1 MALYRA
7 SLKSHSVEHL
17 LVEDGLSAALEK
29 LSTASQGK
37 SEAQTVMV
45 IGWSGSPISDRFAS
59 LPFPRTWSPHWF
71 LFNSRSLERELKPY
85 TLIAQRCGSLLETF
99 QFDTEPHSQ
108 LGSRLES
115 LFNKILEPF
124 NATLCLGR
132 IEVDVSVAPNPRWSG
147 WERTA
152 HANGLPLLF
161 PRVLSIT
168 GFLPS
173 RVAINPP
180 SIARY
185 TLSIPKQTSP
195 NPPADATSQSSENAI
210 ILISRGLEATERV
223 AVIELGEGW
232 FGLLLLSLRSSSS
245 PGSNTAA
252 SASIAQRDAF
262 SEITGNSDDEERTL
276 VLHIL
281 ERDSALPYAGP
292 LSDLI
297 IETNHPP
304 NTIIP
309 RILAENAAMEISGEQ
324 LLVTA
329 LPLIPN
335 STSLD
340 YQPSYNPSPLQLE
353 ENTIS
358 GDEESLVIELARLQT
373 FSQDLPNQRVN
384 LFKQSER
391 IRIIAEAFSMP
402 GLLETVASELRKD
415 VAKSR
420 TTTLTSIIV
429 LRLVEDIYAG
439 NYPLEWSEDGEHEVN
454 RAREKKRVVRN
465 RKSAQWDD

>member
-1 MALYRA
+1 MRRV
-7 SLKSHSVEHL
+7 SLKAHSLEHP
-17 LVEDGLSAALEK
+17 LVENGLFAALETLQTGK
-29 LSTASQGK
+29 QGK
-37 SEAQTVMV
+37 SDAPTVVV
-45 IGWSGSPISDRFAS
+45 IGWSGSPTSSRFSS

-71 LFNSRSLERELKPY
+71 LFNSRSLERDLEPY
-85 TLIAQRCGSLLETF
+85 RHIAQRCGSLIETF

-108 LGSRLES
+108 LGPRLES
-115 LFNKILEPF
+115 LFVKILEPF

-132 IEVDVSVAPNPRWSG
+132 IQADVSVTPNPRWNG

-161 PRVLSIT
+161 PKTLSIT

-173 RVAINPP
+173 RAVLNPP
-180 SIARY
+180 SIAHY
-185 TLSIPKQTSP
+185 TLSISKSTSATL
-195 NPPADATSQSSENAI
+195 PADSASQSSENAI
-210 ILISRGLEATERV
+210 ILISRALEATERV
-223 AVIELGEGW
+223 AVVDLDDGW
-232 FGLLLLSLRSSSS
+232 FGLLLLTLRANPSSGSGASSSAV
-245 PGSNTAA
+245 P
-252 SASIAQRDAF
+252 AQRDPV
-262 SEITGNSDDEERTL
+262 SEILGHSDDEERTL
-276 VLHIL
+276 ILHVL
-281 ERDSALPYAGP
+281 ERNSSLPFIGP
-292 LSDLI
+292 LSDLV
-297 IETNHPP
+297 IESNHPA

-309 RILAENAAMEISGEQ
+309 RVLAEHAAMEVTGDQ
-324 LLVTA
+324 LLATA

-335 STSLD
+335 SASLD

-353 ENTIS
+353 ENALA
-358 GDEESLVIELARLQT
+358 GDEESLIIELARLQT

-391 IRIIAEAFSMP
+391 IRLIAEAFAMP
-402 GLLETVASELRKD
+402 GLIESVASELRKD

-429 LRLVEDIYAG
+429 LRLVDDIYAG